1 MGSVY
6 GARAGPYRPA
16 TGPQRRK
23 GAQEGLYG
31 VYATLSRPRR
41 RGPFHSQSVSGAAT
55 GAILMNSLERL
66 ARPSDL
72 LMEVGSSQRD
82 SDGYAQNTLRSS
94 HQSPPVGPIARAKQ
108 LELPQVVS
116 MEGRRRSPASA
127 EAPETTATSSGLPTA
142 PLQAPILD
150 LQRRVVRRWRSGFRT
165 AAPDRLRSPSLKAVS
180 RQPARAPCGP
190 GRACAREPV
199 FCREGSRLL

>member
-1 MGSVY
+1 MGSVH

-55 GAILMNSLERL
+55 GAILMNSLDRL

-82 SDGYAQNTLRSS
+82 SDGYAENTDAATNL
-94 HQSPPVGPIARAKQ
+94 HQLV
-108 LELPQVVS
+108 
-116 MEGRRRSPASA
+116 RSPKRCSWSFLKWSRWKAAGVLRPPPKHLRRPPPRAGCRRHRCRPAGSCSA
-127 EAPETTATSSGLPTA
+127 GSA
-142 PLQAPILD
+142 
-150 LQRRVVRRWRSGFRT
+150 VGFRT
-165 AAPDRLRSPSLKAVS
+165 VDRRTS
-180 RQPARAPCGP
+180 RRVWHRTG
-190 GRACAREPV
+190 
-199 FCREGSRLL
+199 LLCKL

>member
-1 MGSVY
+1 MGSVH

-41 RGPFHSQSVSGAAT
+41 RGPFHRQSVSGAAT

-82 SDGYAQNTLRSS
+82 SDGDAQNTDAATNRHQLVRSPIICSWSFLKWSRWKAAGVLRPPPKHIFRRQPSGWCRRHRCR
-94 HQSPPVGPIARAKQ
+94 HQSWIC
-108 LELPQVVS
+108 
-116 MEGRRRSPASA
+116 SA
-127 EAPETTATSSGLPTA
+127 ESSDGGVRDSA
-142 PLQAPILD
+142 RPLQT
-150 LQRRVVRRWRSGFRT
+150 G
-165 AAPDRLRSPSLKAVS
+165 
-180 RQPARAPCGP
+180 
-190 GRACAREPV
+190 
-199 FCREGSRLL
+199 

>member
-1 MGSVY
+1 MGSDH

-82 SDGYAQNTLRSS
+82 SDGYAENTDPATNLHQLVRSPHRRGWSFVLGPQWKAAGVLRPPPKHVFRVVLRTCTRRHRCR
-94 HQSPPVGPIARAKQ
+94 HQSWIC
-108 LELPQVVS
+108 
-116 MEGRRRSPASA
+116 SA
-127 EAPETTATSSGLPTA
+127 ESSDGGVRDSA
-142 PLQAPILD
+142 RPLQT
-150 LQRRVVRRWRSGFRT
+150 G
-165 AAPDRLRSPSLKAVS
+165 
-180 RQPARAPCGP
+180 
-190 GRACAREPV
+190 
-199 FCREGSRLL
+199 